1 MSDIKINEVLE
12 RFSKAI
18 NYFIEHE
25 ANEHE
30 NKFFDN
36 VNELINVKADMYKA
50 NETKQGDKKA
60 LPIHNV
66 IARYLKEQAKKY
78 NVEQNTI
85 IVTMYYGDLHVMRY
99 DKGAYEIWKIFEIIP
114 SNEL

>member
-50 NETKQGDKKA
+50 NESNQTAEPVLNICDVSQQSELLVSFLRWYINDEMFRKEPDRVTN
-60 LPIHNV
+60 IV
-66 IARYLKEQAKKY
+66 DRFLKET
-78 NVEQNTI
+78 NC
-85 IVTMYYGDLHVMRY
+85 G
-99 DKGAYEIWKIFEIIP
+99 
-114 SNEL
+114 